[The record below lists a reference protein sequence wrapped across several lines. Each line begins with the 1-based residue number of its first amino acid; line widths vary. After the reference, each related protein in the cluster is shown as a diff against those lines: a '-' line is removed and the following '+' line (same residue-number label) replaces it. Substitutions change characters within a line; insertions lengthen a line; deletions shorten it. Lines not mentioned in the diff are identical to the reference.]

1 MAARKWT
8 ESQKARQRALI
19 QTWKPWQKSTGATT
33 KEGKA
38 ISSQNALKEGIYT
51 AESLQSY
58 KELRDLDR
66 KFREHMREIDDQLK
80 ALREYF

>member
-58 KELRDLDR
+58 KEIRALDR
-66 KFREHMREIDDQLK
+66 KFRERMREIDDRLDSLIQ
-80 ALREYF
+80 YF